1 MTPRTWF
8 VAFLLAVMGSACA
21 SVSPVPGVSDVYFTN
36 AQSGPGAQS
45 YNATSQYQILPPVTA
60 FDRKRDGQVKIVIV
74 FSTGNAHSLQAV
86 LNTPQGATRP
96 ITWETPARTQFG
108 TWATTSAYWSINPST
123 PPGRYTVDL
132 TIDGMP
138 AGIYSFE
145 LQ

>member
-45 YNATSQYQILPPVTA
+45 QILPPVTV

-86 LNTPQGATRP
+86 LNTPQGGATRP

-123 PPGRYTVDL
+123 RPGRYTVDL

>member
-8 VAFLLAVMGSACA
+8 VASLLAVMGSACA

-45 YNATSQYQILPPVTA
+45 QILPPVTV
-60 FDRKRDGQVKIVIV
+60 FDRKRDGQAKIGSCSRRGTRTRSRRS
-74 FSTGNAHSLQAV
+74 STRHRAA
-86 LNTPQGATRP
+86 ATRP

-123 PPGRYTVDL
+123 RPGRYTVDL